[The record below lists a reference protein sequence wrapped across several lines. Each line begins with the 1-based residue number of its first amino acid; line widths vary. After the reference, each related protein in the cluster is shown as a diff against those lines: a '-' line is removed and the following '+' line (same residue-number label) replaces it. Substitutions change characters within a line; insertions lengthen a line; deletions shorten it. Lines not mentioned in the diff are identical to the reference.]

1 MHLSEL
7 KQKHVSELLDIAL
20 ELDVENA
27 SRLRKQELM
36 FAILKKR
43 AKAGE
48 LNFGDGTLEVYLMDS
63 VFYVLPFLPILPA
76 LTTFTSLLLKSAA
89 SISIPATQL
98 KVKSELQKTE
108 NATLR

>member
-48 LNFGDGTLEVYLMDS
+48 QKNDDGT
-63 VFYVLPFLPILPA
+63 
-76 LTTFTSLLLKSAA
+76 
-89 SISIPATQL
+89 
-98 KVKSELQKTE
+98 
-108 NATLR
+108 